1 MMDCAKTLT
10 TETLDLRAMHE
21 MITERYSYETFIAY
35 CENRR
40 KELAAVI
47 RKLKNQNT
55 SESIRALNMTA
66 DLSEVYNE
74 LIIAAVHAKK
84 AYGDTI

>member
-1 MMDCAKTLT
+1 MDCAKTLT

-55 SESIRALNMTA
+55 PESIRALNMTT
-66 DLSEVYNE
+66 DLSEAQNE

-84 AYGDTI
+84 AYGDTV

>member
-1 MMDCAKTLT
+1 MMDYAKTLT

-55 SESIRALNMTA
+55 PESIRALNMTT
-66 DLSEVYNE
+66 DLSEAYNE
-74 LIIAAVHAKK
+74 LVIAAVHAKK
-84 AYGDTI
+84 AYGDTV

>member
-84 AYGDTI
+84 AYGDTL

>member
-1 MMDCAKTLT
+1 MMNCAKTLT
-10 TETLDLRAMHE
+10 TETLNLKAMHE
-21 MITERYSYETFIAY
+21 MITERYSYEAFIAY

-55 SESIRALNMTA
+55 PESTRALNMTI
-66 DLSEVYNE
+66 DLSEAYKE

-84 AYGDTI
+84 AYGGTV

>member
-55 SESIRALNMTA
+55 PESIRALNMTT
-66 DLSEVYNE
+66 DLSDAYNE
-74 LIIAAVHAKK
+74 LVIAAVRAKK

>member
-10 TETLDLRAMHE
+10 TETLDLRVMHE

-40 KELAAVI
+40 
-47 RKLKNQNT
+47 
-55 SESIRALNMTA
+55 
-66 DLSEVYNE
+66 
-74 LIIAAVHAKK
+74 
-84 AYGDTI
+84 